1 MTPLVQECYR
11 IGAHLAAR
19 LEDAARSLDPSIL
32 EAIAVECEGA
42 ARVLRRHLNAEV
54 LETGGRDAMVF
65 RWRGPP

>member
-32 EAIAVECEGA
+32 EAIASECEGA
-42 ARVLRRHLNAEV
+42 ARVLRRMAGEQRR
-54 LETGGRDAMVF
+54 GGEPV
-65 RWRGPP
+65 